1 MSDAYI
7 VSAVRTPVVAVDLEE
22 AVAENEE
29 GSSKRPGGSKVIQ
42 SGSRTPG
49 GRRTGQQVIA
59 QHLGTATTCCLMMMM
74 TMMRVVYLGRTLTQ
88 FLQTTSASF
97 HSFALHL
104 PPPST
109 CSDGQAV
116 SMGDASVCRIN
127 PRTHSCPRRHW
138 QMVAF
143 FWNECETVCTL
154 SRSKHGH
161 KGKADR

>member
-1 MSDAYI
+1 MTRKGRHSHTDTHRHTQTHTDTQTHTRVCVAF
-7 VSAVRTPVVAVDLEE
+7 VSAAW
-22 AVAENEE
+22 
-29 GSSKRPGGSKVIQ
+29 
-42 SGSRTPG
+42 
-49 GRRTGQQVIA
+49 
-59 QHLGTATTCCLMMMM
+59 HLGTATTCCLMMMM